1 MEKIENDSPIYF
13 DTLPNELLIMIMR
26 YLSPTDR
33 RNAACVC
40 KKFSEIAFFVSN
52 ISLSFNYSRLSDD
65 CAPMSI
71 FLKSRNNYSR
81 IILGGDIE
89 FGASCE
95 KFWSKFGKFITEITF
110 DYCPFLSVEIL
121 TSILKEMKQL
131 QKLHIFCRKEFFLSG
146 SKLIDDR
153 NRDALS
159 RALHTVTE
167 LSLNG
172 TNITNVQLSNLLDL
186 IPDLET
192 LSLSFCSTP
201 SEGLK
206 ETETEHYLK
215 CEDILV
221 IIKEHCPKLKDIYLD
236 DFGYRIL
243 DEKLLVKGMLDL
255 NLRKL
260 CFPLEQ
266 TSSELVEF
274 LEQQQGIQVFGM
286 SYGIHTSCENLSLI
300 SQHLPSIKELN
311 IRNAKG
317 HLRGLKLISG
327 LDKLEVFRLANHT
340 NSFEFEEGYHICYD
354 VIPKPKL
361 KTFELN
367 SSTKICDDC
376 CEKLTQQFPNLTV
389 LKLTHSQIGDAAVQL
404 IFKNLTKLRKLV
416 LTGCREIS
424 DVGMIGWRLPNN
436 DNQQNG
442 NKIAMQEYSIANL
455 KGLQSL
461 DISGCEEITN
471 VSFLTSFRLLEL
483 RKFKAS
489 NLKKISG
496 LGIEALVQ
504 GCPQIEVIDL
514 GGCESL
520 NDDCIKLISN
530 RLKRLKFLDIH
541 GCKSLTDAAWQFLAT
556 NCKSLQILNS
566 WNCNMTIFLSDMLFS
581 RIESLKLI
589 LYEQKCRRFEYD
601 RRKRSL

>member
-1 MEKIENDSPIYF
+1 MVMS
-13 DTLPNELLIMIMR
+13 

-65 CAPMSI
+65 CPPMSI

-89 FGASCE
+89 FGPSCE
-95 KFWSKFGKFITEITF
+95 KFWSKYGKFITEITF

-121 TSILKEMKQL
+121 TAILKEMTRL
-131 QKLHIFCRKEFFLSG
+131 RKLHIFCRKEFFLSG

-153 NRDALS
+153 NRNVLS
-159 RALHTVTE
+159 RALKSVTE

-172 TNITNVQLSNLLDL
+172 TNITNVQLSNLLEL

-201 SEGLK
+201 SEGLT
-206 ETETEHYLK
+206 ETETDHYLR

-221 IIKEHCPKLKDIYLD
+221 IIKHQCPKLKDIYLD

-243 DEKLLVKGMLDL
+243 DEKLLVQGMMDL
-255 NLRKL
+255 RLRKL

-266 TSSELVEF
+266 TSKELVTF
-274 LEQQQGIQVFGM
+274 LEHQQDIQVFGM

-300 SQHLPSIKELN
+300 TQHLPSIRELN

-317 HLRGLKLISG
+317 HLRGLKLMSG
-327 LDKLEVFRLANHT
+327 MDNLEVFRLANHT

-376 CEKLTQQFPNLTV
+376 CEKMTKQFPNLTV

-404 IFKNLTKLRKLV
+404 IFKNLTRLRKLV
-416 LTGCREIS
+416 LTGCREIT
-424 DVGMIGWRLPNN
+424 DVGIIGWRLPPTT
-436 DNQQNG
+436 DNQNA
-442 NKIAMQEYSIANL
+442 NKIAIPEYSIANL

-471 VSFLTSFRLLEL
+471 VSLLTSFHLLEL

-520 NDDCIKLISN
+520 NDSCINLISK
-530 RLKRLKFLDIH
+530 RLQRLKFLDIH
-541 GCKSLTDAAWQFLAT
+541 GCKTLTYGAWQHLAT
-556 NCKSLQILNS
+556 NCKALQILNS

-581 RIESLKLI
+581 RIDSLKLI